1 MVNRDSVVRNARL
14 SGATSNIW
22 KAGSISNVCIK
33 NITDE
38 GATLSL
44 LLWDAGSPEKECTP
58 SAQGGSASWLEPAP
72 WGSPQRLGAKSIPS
86 VLAPPRAP
94 SPPVSSFTAVASSEP
109 PNIPPQ
115 VASCGH
121 LPRSEW
127 RTEFTPIQ

>member
-94 SPPVSSFTAVASSEP
+94 SPPVSHPHQKLSARVRDEEDWGNSRVKPSA
-109 PNIPPQ
+109 
-115 VASCGH
+115 
-121 LPRSEW
+121 
-127 RTEFTPIQ
+127 

>member
-94 SPPVSSFTAVASSEP
+94 SPPVSHPHQKLSARARDKEDWGNSRVKPSA
-109 PNIPPQ
+109 
-115 VASCGH
+115 
-121 LPRSEW
+121 
-127 RTEFTPIQ
+127 